1 MPSASI
7 YARAA
12 RLIIAE
18 TVVYACTE
26 KEDVHTVEL

>member
-7 YARAA
+7 YARVAK
-12 RLIIAE
+12 LITAE
-18 TVVYACTE
+18 TVAYAFTE